1 MRETGRPTVSVAHN
15 DEDTRSLL
23 RFWLEAEGYC
33 VTEAA
38 DGQEAVELTRGKCP
52 DLILMSER
60 MPKLGGLEAA
70 RRVRQKGKECVF
82 PIVAMSAYPTAAARA
97 AAINAGCDS
106 FIPHPVDFNLLGG
119 LLSRL
124 LRGAAGGRR
133 MAAHAGIAL
142 SP

>member
-1 MRETGRPTVSVAHN
+1 MVAHN

-38 DGQEAVELTRGKCP
+38 DGQEAVELARGKCP

-70 RRVRQKGKECVF
+70 RRVRQQGEECVF
-82 PIVAMSAYPTAAARA
+82 PIVVMSAYPLAVAQA

-106 FIPHPVDFNLLGG
+106 YIPQPVDFDLLGD
-119 LLSRL
+119 LLTRL

-133 MAAHAGIAL
+133 QEARAGIAL